1 MELPH
6 HAPTYICK
14 YTVYKWALNPTGEV
28 CDVIGWGS
36 AQVRDEGG
44 REVRGVCP
52 SHAVTLSESCVE
64 NQHVSELHLPHI

>member
-1 MELPH
+1 MCERR
-6 HAPTYICK
+6 
-14 YTVYKWALNPTGEV
+14 NPVTFRVHPNQRGMTHKGKKEK
-28 CDVIGWGS
+28 
-36 AQVRDEGG
+36 VRDEGG